1 MATDDDDADDDNDDD
16 HDDDDDNEDDYG
28 RSSPRQ
34 TLYGK
39 LLGNRVVFGF
49 STQRLALA
57 LSNPPSQI
65 QQVHKLYD
73 RLLGFVETVDVRFV
87 SLVEPLV
94 KVIIVKMSSSVFQHK
109 D

>member
-1 MATDDDDADDDNDDD
+1 MAQHDDDDEDDDNDDANKGDDDDHDDDADDDNDDD
-16 HDDDDDNEDDYG
+16 DHHDDDDDNEDDYG

-57 LSNPPSQI
+57 PRQPALRDPASP
-65 QQVHKLYD
+65 
-73 RLLGFVETVDVRFV
+73 
-87 SLVEPLV
+87 
-94 KVIIVKMSSSVFQHK
+94 
-109 D
+109 